1 MFAGFVVIYSVYR
14 LPASGICLLV
24 LSTLVTAPM
33 PAYSASY
40 LDELVVTGT
49 RSERT
54 VLDTP
59 VRTDVVTSREME
71 LTHARNLKEA
81 LINVPGLQLREIH
94 GKPGYEVWLQ
104 GIDADRVLVLVDGMP
119 LSATTGSAIDVSQL
133 AVLDIERIE
142 VVKGAVS
149 AQYGS
154 AAMGGVVNVITRGV
168 DAGVKGTF
176 SADAGTYG
184 DQNPSGEKWDAARYS
199 GRAAVSAGN
208 EQWGVRVSGSS
219 QHSDGID
226 PEPETW
232 DRPGDEYDRNDATV
246 RVDWQPAENNRLSW
260 SGSVF
265 DENSS
270 SRYSTLPG
278 GSINQGKDE
287 EVRRLRTT
295 LSGDHS
301 DGNGLR
307 GHWALLHE
315 QLSDDTSKYSV
326 AGTFDQREADISLS
340 QASGH
345 IESAAGE
352 AHRVQAGVDLRRETL
367 EQYKDG
373 VSELASNEE
382 FSREG
387 YELWAQ
393 DTWFVLDN
401 LEIVSGLRGQRD
413 SDFGHH
419 LAPKINARFGFEDGE
434 GFDSFI
440 RAGVG
445 SGYRVPNLKER
456 HYRFDHSQ
464 LGYVVNGNP
473 DLQPESSVSYQF
485 GIGGHFEKKV
495 WFDVNGF
502 FNDIDDLIQTSAD
515 QAATDART
523 DGVQVYR
530 YSNVDQA
537 RTWGVESTVGWEIAE
552 GWRVS
557 AGYTWTETEDVATGV
572 DLNRRPQHQLQ
583 ASVDGLTGLQGLSW
597 SVRARN
603 QSSEYVDSTLG
614 RKSPAYSAVDLKF
627 NYRVLP
633 ELKLFAG
640 IDNLTDAQRDFSDPD
655 DFQPIAGRFLYTG
668 FSMTLGGQ

>member
-1 MFAGFVVIYSVYR
+1 MEFSACRRPHAGLYPLSILAVIAV
-14 LPASGICLLV
+14 
-24 LSTLVTAPM
+24 STPLHA
-33 PAYSASY
+33 AGY

-59 VRTDVVTSREME
+59 VRTEVVTAKEIE
-71 LTHARNLKEA
+71 NTHARNLKEA
-81 LINVPGLQLREIH
+81 LINLPGLLLREIH

-119 LSATTGSAIDVSQL
+119 LSATTGSAVDVSQL

-154 AAMGGVVNVITRGV
+154 AAMGGVVNVITRRV
-168 DAGVKGTF
+168 DSGIKGTF

-184 DQNPSGEKWDAARYS
+184 DQNPSGDKWDPARYS

-208 EQWGVRVSGSS
+208 ERWGVRLSGSS

-232 DRPGDEYDRNDATV
+232 ARPGDEYDRNDATV
-246 RVDWQPAENNRLSW
+246 RLDWRPEGGNKFTW
-260 SGSVF
+260 SGLVF
-265 DENSS
+265 DESS
-270 SRYSTLPG
+270 GSRFSTLPG
-278 GSINQGKDE
+278 GTINQGKDE
-287 EVRRLRTT
+287 DVRRLRTT
-295 LSGDHS
+295 LSGDH
-301 DGNGLR
+301 GNGAGLR

-315 QLSDDTSKYSV
+315 QLSDDTSKFSV
-326 AGTFDQREADISLS
+326 AGTFDQREADSSLS

-345 IESAAGE
+345 VEAAIGD
-352 AHRVQAGVDLRRETL
+352 AHSVQVGTDLSRETL

-373 VSELASNEE
+373 ISELAGNEE

-387 YELWAQ
+387 YELWVQ

-401 LEIVSGLRGQRD
+401 LELVTGLRGQRD
-413 SDFGHH
+413 SDFGTH
-419 LAPKINARFGFEDGE
+419 LAPKINARLDFEDGE
-434 GFDSFI
+434 GFDSFV
-440 RAGVG
+440 RVGVG

-464 LGYVVNGNP
+464 LGYIVNGNP
-473 DLQPESSVSYQF
+473 ELEPESSVSYQL

-502 FNDIDDLIQTSAD
+502 FNDIDDLIQTSLDRDAT
-515 QAATDART
+515 AARSDN
-523 DGVQVYR
+523 VQVYH
-530 YSNVDQA
+530 YSNIDKA
-537 RTWGVESTVGWEIAE
+537 RTWGLESTVGWDISED
-552 GWRVS
+552 WRVS
-557 AGYTWTETEDVATGV
+557 AGYTWTETEDVATGD
-572 DLNRRPQHQLQ
+572 DLNRRPRHQLQ
-583 ASVDGLTGLQGLSW
+583 ASIDGHTGLRGLSW
-597 SVRARN
+597 SVRARH
-603 QSSEYVDSTLG
+603 QSSEYVDASLG
-614 RKSPAYSAVDLKF
+614 SKSPAYSAIDLKF
-627 NYRVLP
+627 NYRLLP

-640 IDNLTDAQRDFSDPD
+640 IDNLADTQRDFSDPD
-655 DFQPIAGRFLYTG
+655 DFQPVAGRFLYTG
-668 FSMTLGGQ
+668 FSMTLGSQ

>member
-1 MFAGFVVIYSVYR
+1 MITRFVLKSSTYRWLFTGLYPLTFFALAV
-14 LPASGICLLV
+14 AS
-24 LSTLVTAPM
+24 APLY
-33 PAYSASY
+33 AAGY

-59 VRTDVVTSREME
+59 VRTEVVTAREIE
-71 LTHARNLKEA
+71 KTHARNLKEA

-133 AVLDIERIE
+133 AMLDIERIE

-168 DAGVKGTF
+168 GPGITGMF

-232 DRPGDEYDRNDATV
+232 ARPGDEYDRNDATV
-246 RVDWQPAENNRLSW
+246 RLDWLPAGNNKLSW
-260 SGSVF
+260 TGSVF
-265 DENSS
+265 DESSS
-270 SRYSTLPG
+270 SRFSALPG
-278 GSINQGKDE
+278 GTINQGKDE
-287 EVRRLRTT
+287 DVRRLRTT
-295 LSGDHS
+295 LSGDHGN
-301 DGNGLR
+301 GNGLR
-307 GHWALLHE
+307 GNWALLHE
-315 QLSDDTSKYSV
+315 QLSDDTSKFSV
-326 AGTFDQREADISLS
+326 AGTFDRREADISLS

-345 IESAAGE
+345 IESAVGD
-352 AHRVQAGVDLRRETL
+352 AHSVQIGADLRRETL

-393 DTWFVLDN
+393 DTWFVMDN

-413 SDFGHH
+413 SDFGNH
-419 LAPKINARFGFEDGE
+419 LAPKINARLGFEDGE
-434 GFDSFI
+434 GFDGFI

-464 LGYVVNGNP
+464 LGYIVNGNP
-473 DLQPESSVSYQF
+473 ELEPESSVSYQL
-485 GIGGHFEKKV
+485 GIGGHFEKKI

-502 FNDIDDLIQTSAD
+502 FNDIDDLIQTAAD
-515 QAATDART
+515 QEATDART
-523 DGVQVYR
+523 DNVQVYR
-530 YSNVDQA
+530 YSNIDQA
-537 RTWGVESTVGWEIAE
+537 RTWGVESTVGWEISK

-557 AGYTWTETEDVATGV
+557 AGYTWTETEDVATGI

-583 ASVDGLTGLQGLSW
+583 ASIDGLTGVHGLSW

-603 QSSEYVDSTLG
+603 QSSEYVDSSLG
-614 RKSPAYSAVDLKF
+614 RKSPAYSAVDFKL
-627 NYRVLP
+627 NYRLLP

-668 FSMTLGGQ
+668 FSMTLGSQ